1 MPSFDTIWSFVS
13 GSNRRRTITKILSP
27 LFFFCL
33 AVFGVLFYFV
43 LSPLAVDVLL
53 PQYPIAKNYTSLQM
67 CADSRVQDPNL
78 NVFQPRD
85 CSAIDDTKILGCVF
99 DGKFDYKAP
108 SNATSDQSI
117 VCSAL
122 KPQDNNSSVPVFR
135 VNRKE
140 YEMTVAITTTLIVG
154 VIYIAI
160 RLILSRPKGQAPVVE

>member
-1 MPSFDTIWSFVS
+1 MPSFDTIWSFAS
-13 GSNRRRTITKILSP
+13 GRDRQRTITKILSP

-67 CADSRVQDPNL
+67 CADSSVQDSSL

-85 CSAIDDTKILGCVF
+85 CSAIDNTKILGCVF

-108 SNATSDQSI
+108 SNATSEQSI
-117 VCSAL
+117 VCPTL

-140 YEMTVAITTTLIVG
+140 YEMTVAVTTTLLVG
-154 VIYIAI
+154 AIYVAI
-160 RLILSRPKGQAPVVE
+160 RLILPRPKTQAPIVE